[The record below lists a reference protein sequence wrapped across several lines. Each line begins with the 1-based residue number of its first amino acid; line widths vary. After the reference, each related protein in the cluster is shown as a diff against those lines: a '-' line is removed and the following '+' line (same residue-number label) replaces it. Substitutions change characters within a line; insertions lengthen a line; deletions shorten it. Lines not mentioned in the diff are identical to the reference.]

1 MELDKTLRR
10 ELEYISRDDLM
21 KAALLWGIDFK
32 NKKFSDNLLDL
43 LAVEMSKEEKIHKII
58 NDLDDLERDFLG
70 LLLLNRGAMIQREL
84 RVFARKYS
92 SGKLTAT
99 EKSLRNKGL
108 IYRRIIPT
116 RTEYVSSSVEYR
128 IISKFVPYLTELLE
142 KYPAEEDVT
151 EKIDNVDSQGNSM
164 LVDILQFASY
174 IDKNKIKLSMS
185 FEYPKK
191 HLDKIKSILSDPS
204 DERFEKV
211 DRYSRRAEVYY
222 VDNKNYI
229 NLGDVLGIFSG
240 PQEFVTLRFIKEYL
254 GRSRS
259 SWSADET
266 SSEQFLNIIV
276 CRLRQKT
283 DTWMTIDGLV
293 KWIKAEIFRAK
304 EGRLWIQIQ
313 KMRIIEALK
322 LFYDFGIVEYGY
334 KNGELFA
341 IRVTDFGKNVL
352 FEKADPSKTGR
363 QDGFIVR
370 PDFEIIVFSNE
381 IDLAIQFLLARFT
394 EPTRT
399 DVVCSYKLTEDTVF
413 GAIEQGIS
421 VQNILTFLKKHS
433 RKPIP
438 DNVKRT
444 IEGWA
449 SRALS
454 AKIST
459 VTLLETDSERDMIN
473 ILSFPFMKNYFVRKI
488 SPTAII
494 IQGDINALSKELR
507 KKKCSINLPEEET
520 SRMKIIAYTPRKY
533 TRENRSSIPESCRDC
548 PAADS
553 CFLIY
558 KKDKSWNRFMHIY

>member
-1 MELDKTLRR
+1 MENDNLLRR

-43 LAVEMSKEEKIHKII
+43 LAVEMNSEEKIKKII
-58 NDLDDLERDFLG
+58 GELNELERDFLG
-70 LLLLNRGAMIQREL
+70 LLLLNRGAMIQRDL

-128 IISKFVPYLTELLE
+128 VISKFIPYLKELLE
-142 KYPAEEDVT
+142 RYPAEEDISD
-151 EKIDNVDSQGNSM
+151 KIENTDTKGNTM
-164 LVDILQFASY
+164 LVDLVQFASY
-174 IDKNKIKLSMS
+174 LDKNKIKLSMS

-191 HLDKIKSILSDPS
+191 HLDKIKAILSEQT

-211 DRYSRRAEVYY
+211 DRYARRAEVYF
-222 VDNKNYI
+222 VDNKNYV
-229 NLGDVLGIFSG
+229 NLGDVISIFSG
-240 PQEFVTLRFIKEYL
+240 PQEFVALRFVKEYL

-266 SSEQFLNIIV
+266 SAEQFLNIIV

-283 DTWMTIDGLV
+283 NTWITIDNLV
-293 KWIKAEIFRAK
+293 KWIKAEVFRAR
-304 EGRLWIQIQ
+304 EGRLWIQIE
-313 KMRIIEALK
+313 KLRIIEALK
-322 LFYDFGIVEYGY
+322 LFYDFGIIEYGFV
-334 KNGELFA
+334 NDELYA
-341 IRVTDFGKNVL
+341 IQVTDFGKNVL

-363 QDGFIVR
+363 LDAFIVR

-381 IDLAIQFLLARFT
+381 IDLVIQFLLARFT
-394 EPTRT
+394 EPKST

-413 GAIEQGIS
+413 SAIEQGIS
-421 VQNILTFLKKHS
+421 VKNILSFLEKYS
-433 RKPIP
+433 RRPIP
-438 DNVKRT
+438 NNVKRT

-449 SRALS
+449 SKALS

-459 VTLLETDSERDMIN
+459 VTILETESERDMIN
-473 ILSFPFMKNYFVRKI
+473 ILSFPFMKKYFVRKL

-494 IQGDINALSKELR
+494 IQGDITQLSKELR
-507 KKKCSINLPEEET
+507 KKKCSINLPEEEST
-520 SRMKIIAYTPRKY
+520 KIKIMSYTPKLIIKESRA
-533 TRENRSSIPESCRDC
+533 SIPESCKDC

-553 CFLIY
+553 CFLVFKRD
-558 KKDKSWNRFMHIY
+558 KKWRLPYQ